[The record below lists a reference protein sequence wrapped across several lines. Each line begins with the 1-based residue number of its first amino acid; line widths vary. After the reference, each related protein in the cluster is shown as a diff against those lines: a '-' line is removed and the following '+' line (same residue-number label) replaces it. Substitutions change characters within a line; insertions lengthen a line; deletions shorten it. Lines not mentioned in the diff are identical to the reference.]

1 MEFDIANINFGCCT
15 IHESTKTRIRLS
27 NRSILPQEYG
37 FVGLPDVSN
46 KSILPQE
53 YGFVGLPDV
62 SNKSILP
69 QMALLVYQM

>member
-1 MEFDIANINFGCCT
+1 V
-15 IHESTKTRIRLS
+15 
-27 NRSILPQEYG
+27 YG

-62 SNKSILP
+62 SSKSILR
-69 QMALLVYQM
+69 QMAL